1 MLSWEDRVE
10 DCLGLCLQERS
21 QGTALRLESD
31 KLGSLERRAG
41 LREQLGDAV
50 RISRGILCR
59 VHCICIV
66 SSFIKKCTGLSPDK
80 PIIMFSRIEML
91 PEEKLLIVHSLSRHW
106 HW

>member
-1 MLSWEDRVE
+1 MLSWEDRVG

-31 KLGSLERRAG
+31 ILESLERRAG

-59 VHCICIV
+59 V
-66 SSFIKKCTGLSPDK
+66 LSVP
-80 PIIMFSRIEML
+80 
-91 PEEKLLIVHSLSRHW
+91 LSRSVQVTVLINP
-106 HW
+106 